1 MTQTREMALSTT
13 EATCVGD
20 MLYSGT
26 GCLRDYRE
34 ALRYY
39 LRAAKTGESKSA
51 NAVGL
56 MYELGRGVSRDLEAA
71 LEWYIRAASL
81 G

>member
-1 MTQTREMALSTT
+1 MTTT
-13 EATCVGD
+13 EAARVGD

-39 LRAAKTGESKSA
+39 LRATKAGEPKSA

-56 MYELGRGVSRDLEAA
+56 MYELGRGVSRDSEAA